1 MNKILNWFIKSVL
14 AGLFIGIGCLAY
26 LSSADKI
33 IGALLFTVGLFVI
46 LTFKLNLF
54 TGKICYIIE
63 KKNYLEVVITLIGNF
78 IGTLLLA
85 LICRATRLI
94 NLIDYA
100 NAICEIN
107 LSDSYISLFILG
119 ILCNILIYVAVE
131 GYNKFK
137 DIRGIL
143 SVFFGVVI
151 FIVIGFEHC
160 IADMFYF
167 NFTFAYSC
175 DVLLRLLFVVL
186 GNCIGG
192 ISIRYL
198 FRRCNEIFKGRY

>member
-1 MNKILNWFIKSVL
+1 MKIFNILLKSIL

-26 LSSADKI
+26 LSSLDKI

-100 NAICEIN
+100 NAICEIK

-119 ILCNILIYVAVE
+119 ILCNILIYIAVE
-131 GYNKFK
+131 GYNRFK
-137 DIRGIL
+137 GIKGML
-143 SVFFGVVI
+143 SIFFGVVI
-151 FIVIGFEHC
+151 FVVIGFEHC

-167 NFTFAYSC
+167 NFFDSN
-175 DVLLRLLFVVL
+175 FH
-186 GNCIGG
+186 
-192 ISIRYL
+192 
-198 FRRCNEIFKGRY
+198 

>member
-14 AGLFIGIGCLAY
+14 AGMFIGIGCLAY
-26 LSSADKI
+26 LSSTDKI

-94 NLIDYA
+94 NLLRNFLPIT
-100 NAICEIN
+100 
-107 LSDSYISLFILG
+107 SDIVPKDSILR
-119 ILCNILIYVAVE
+119 E
-131 GYNKFK
+131 F
-137 DIRGIL
+137 
-143 SVFFGVVI
+143 
-151 FIVIGFEHC
+151 
-160 IADMFYF
+160 
-167 NFTFAYSC
+167 
-175 DVLLRLLFVVL
+175 
-186 GNCIGG
+186 IGG
-192 ISIRYL
+192 GIYE
-198 FRRCNEIFKGRY
+198 N

>member
-1 MNKILNWFIKSVL
+1 MNKILNWFIKSIL
-14 AGLFIGIGCLAY
+14 AGMFIGIGCLAY
-26 LSSADKI
+26 LSSPDKI
-33 IGALLFTVGLFVI
+33 VGAFLFTVGLFVI

-54 TGKICYIIE
+54 TGKICYVIE
-63 KKNYLEVVITLIGNF
+63 KKNYLEVVITLLGNF

-85 LICRATRLI
+85 LMCRATRLI
-94 NLIDYA
+94 NLIEYA
-100 NAICEIN
+100 NAICEIK

-119 ILCNILIYVAVE
+119 ILCNILIYIAVE

-143 SVFFGVVI
+143 SLFFGVII
-151 FIVIGFEHC
+151 FVVIGLEHC

-167 NFTFAYSC
+167 NFTFIYSWE
-175 DVLLRLLFVVL
+175 VLLRLLIIVL
-186 GNCIGG
+186 GNGIGG

-198 FRRCNEIFKGRY
+198 FRRRNEIFKGRD